1 MKKKAVKPKPL
12 CLIILDGWGIAPAT
26 KGNAITLA
34 RTPNIDSYYE
44 IYPNTQLNSSGEAV
58 GLPEGQMG
66 NSEVGHLNI
75 GAGRI
80 VYQEFTRISKAIED
94 GDFFKNR
101 VLLHALHHVRKNKS
115 CLHLMGL
122 VSDGG
127 VHSHISH
134 LKALI
139 DLAARNSINNFY
151 IHAFLDGRDVPP
163 QSAIPYLNE
172 LDDYLKEK
180 DTGEVATVSGRYYAM
195 DRDSRWDRTKKA
207 YDAIVYRKGE
217 VFDSAEKLVQYSY
230 ENGCDDEFVV
240 PALVRVRDED
250 SARVKTGDC
259 IIFFN
264 FRPDR
269 TRQLSRAFLFK
280 DFTEF
285 DRGDDPP
292 EVHFVC
298 MTQYRKDFKAPV
310 AFPPEKLKNTLGEII
325 ADNGMKQLRIAETE
339 KYAHVT
345 FFFNGGVEKPNPGED
360 RVLIPSP
367 KVATYNLKP
376 EMSAYEVTETVME
389 KIDNGIYDVIILNFA
404 NPDMVGHTGF
414 IDAAIKAI
422 EAVDTCV
429 GRIIKKLNTIGGMGI
444 ITADHGNAE
453 EMVNY
458 AKLCPMTA
466 HSISR
471 VPFIVCSDSNI
482 RLRGYNM
489 TQSMVTE
496 CENSDFGGLSD
507 IAPTMLDIMKMK
519 KPKEMTGKSLIVN

>member
-1 MKKKAVKPKPL
+1 
-12 CLIILDGWGIAPAT
+12 
-26 KGNAITLA
+26 
-34 RTPNIDSYYE
+34 
-44 IYPNTQLNSSGEAV
+44 
-58 GLPEGQMG
+58 
-66 NSEVGHLNI
+66 
-75 GAGRI
+75 
-80 VYQEFTRISKAIED
+80 
-94 GDFFKNR
+94 
-101 VLLHALHHVRKNKS
+101 
-115 CLHLMGL
+115 
-122 VSDGG
+122 
-127 VHSHISH
+127 
-134 LKALI
+134 
-139 DLAARNSINNFY
+139 
-151 IHAFLDGRDVPP
+151 
-163 QSAIPYLNE
+163 
-172 LDDYLKEK
+172 
-180 DTGEVATVSGRYYAM
+180 
-195 DRDSRWDRTKKA
+195 
-207 YDAIVYRKGE
+207 
-217 VFDSAEKLVQYSY
+217 
-230 ENGCDDEFVV
+230 
-240 PALVRVRDED
+240 
-250 SARVKTGDC
+250 
-259 IIFFN
+259 
-264 FRPDR
+264 
-269 TRQLSRAFLFK
+269 
-280 DFTEF
+280 
-285 DRGDDPP
+285 
-292 EVHFVC
+292 

-310 AFPPEKLKNTLGEII
+310 AFPPEKLKNTLGEVI

-414 IDAAIKAI
+414 VDAAIKAI
-422 EAVDTCV
+422 EAVDACV
-429 GRIIKKLNTIGGMGI
+429 GRIIKKLNATGGMGI

-458 AKLCPMTA
+458 AKSCPMTA

-507 IAPTMLDIMKMK
+507 IAPTMLDIMKVK